1 MHFKRILISFVL
13 ACMSISAFS
22 QTILFIDYN
31 NSFSSDQQRWGGTIY
46 NYLVA
51 TRPAVT
57 RVATVPA
64 TINPATYSQVWL
76 YGNPGAIT
84 TANMNPILA
93 YIRAGG
99 AFYIQSEVS
108 CCPQQAAFGK
118 AVIDSVVTGG
128 TSIVH
133 NPTKSGKFLY
143 SHTQT
148 CCPQWTNIGWALRP
162 FTGVPA
168 ANIMFQ
174 ITNNC
179 GAYAN
184 DVCGVMFASCDMKN
198 GQGAMTMTGDFN
210 MFVRSTICTGNAA
223 HTQPLAT
230 QPVDH
235 IADLMMNLVNCSY
248 TCAAT
253 GPNPVNLGND
263 TSICGGDSI
272 LLSSGTGGVPHQWST
287 GDTTTSIYASTPGT
301 YYVDV
306 GTPPCQVTD
315 TIVIQVGAAY
325 TGTTNTSICQGD
337 SVFAKGQWQHT
348 TGMYVDTITLP
359 GGCDSIFGINLT
371 VNPVYNSTLTPNIC
385 QGDSAFAGGAWQ
397 TSTGTYLDNLT
408 TAAGCDSTITT
419 NLTVHI
425 NQALNVNQTI
435 CQGQTYFAGGA
446 WQSTSGLYYDSLQ
459 TSNGCDSVVTTS
471 LVVNPVSSSNNNI
484 NICNGTSYNFFGNS
498 LTTAGTYTD
507 TVKNGNSYG
516 CDSVVIIN
524 LVVDPSYSNTVTN
537 ILCEGDSFYVG
548 TGYVTTGGTFI
559 ANMTTGAGC
568 DSNTT
573 YVLTYYPRVPLVL
586 RSDTTLCLETQLS
599 IGVNVDMDHTYQW
612 NTGSSGATMTV
623 EEPGNYQLTATHKYC
638 PFVESDDVIIDY
650 KDCNYHIYI
659 PNTFT
664 PTGEGLNDRFG
675 PKFFGEFD
683 TDNYYFAIFNK
694 WGELLFETNDMNEK
708 WNGKIKNDQIKTD
721 TYVWKLRYKP
731 VYGDEQSEIGRVT
744 LLK

>member
-1 MHFKRILISFVL
+1 MILGMSL
-13 ACMSISAFS
+13 ASFS
-22 QTILFIDYN
+22 QNMLIVDYN
-31 NSFSSDQQRWGGTIY
+31 NAFSSDQNRWNSTIY
-46 NYLVA
+46 NYLVGS
-51 TRPAVT
+51 RPAVT
-57 RVATVPA
+57 RVNTMPA
-64 TINPATYSQVWL
+64 TISNVTYDQLWL

-84 TANMNPILA
+84 AANMNPLLNF
-93 YIRAGG
+93 IRGG
-99 AFYIQSEVS
+99 GGVYIQSEVS
-108 CCPQQAAFGK
+108 CCNQQAAYLK
-118 AVIDSVVTGG
+118 AVMDSMVATATIQHSTMLGG
-128 TSIVH
+128 Q
-133 NPTKSGKFLY
+133 FLY
-143 SHTQT
+143 NHGQP
-148 CCPQWTNIGWALRP
+148 CCPQ
-162 FTGVPA
+162 FTESGAAIRHFVGVPGI
-168 ANIMFQ
+168 NQLF
-174 ITNNC
+174 TVSNTC
-179 GAYAN
+179 GSTIGIGTVA
-184 DVCGVMFASCDMKN
+184 GVAFASCDLRG
-198 GQGAMTMTGDFN
+198 GQGALTATGDFN
-210 MFVRSTICTGNAA
+210 MFVNAPTCTGATGLWA
-223 HTQPLAT
+223 TSPLNT
-230 QPVDH
+230 QPVDV
-235 IADLMMNLVNCSY
+235 IADLMMNLINCQY
-248 TCAAT
+248 GCQTVIG
-253 GPNPVNLGND
+253 GPINLGND
-263 TSICGGDSI
+263 TTICGGDSI
-272 LLSSGTGGVPHQWST
+272 LLATGAGGQPHQWST
-287 GDTTTSIYASTPGT
+287 GDTTTSIYVNTPGT
-301 YYVDV
+301 YYVTV
-306 GTPPCQVTD
+306 GSNPACQVTD
-315 TIVIQVGAAY
+315 TINITVGAAFQQ
-325 TGTTNTSICQGD
+325 TTNTSICQGD
-337 SVFAKGQWQHT
+337 SVFARGQWQHN
-348 TGMYVDTITLP
+348 TGLYVDTVTLP

-371 VNPVYNSTLTPNIC
+371 VNPVYTSTLNPVIC
-385 QGDSAFAGGAWQ
+385 QGDSVFAGGIWQ

-471 LVVNPVSSSNNNI
+471 LVVNLVSSSNNNI

-516 CDSVVIIN
+516 CDSVVTIN